1 MSEDKFQKETYQTIV
16 STARKLFMELGYR
29 AVSTRQIA
37 QTCGITQ
44 PALYHHFKNK
54 QTLYIAVL
62 KETLLETER
71 GLNAIL
77 ADFQSFNERFCHISI
92 YLMLQFE
99 VDMAQMF
106 HDINHELSLEEQKE
120 IHQHWR
126 NGFLMPVVKVIQ
138 QGIENGELR
147 DPSVIGSNVTELA
160 FLILNIIKSVLQ
172 APNFSKLPLEEQRKI
187 AEKNAQLIVE
197 IFLNGMKA

>member
-16 STARKLFMELGYR
+16 ITAQKLFMELGYR
-29 AVSTRQIA
+29 SVSTRQIA

-62 KETLLETER
+62 KHTLLETEM
-71 GLNAIL
+71 GLRAIL
-77 ADFQSFNERFCHISI
+77 SQYHSFYDRFCHISI
-92 YLMLQFE
+92 YMMLQFE

-106 HDINHELSLEEQKE
+106 HDINHELSLDEQKE
-120 IHQHWR
+120 IHQYWK
-126 NGFLMPVVKVIQ
+126 NGFLMPVVNMIQ
-138 QGIENGELR
+138 QGMENGEIK
-147 DPSVIGSNVTELA
+147 DSSIIGSSPIELA

-172 APNFSKLPLEEQRKI
+172 APNFSKLPPEEQRKT